1 MFHSQINVRYAKSL
15 FLLARDKNLVDE
27 IKNDIDLI
35 YQSLNEIPDIL
46 VLLEHPVIKTSRKKA
61 VLTGLFAEKVNKYTL
76 SFLALIV
83 KNKRENHLKGILK
96 YFIDL
101 YRDFKGIK
109 TTAITT
115 AIKLS
120 EKERKDIID
129 AVGQQFDASVEL
141 KEKVDENI
149 LGGLIIEIDN
159 QQLDLSV
166 AKYLDNLKTKFL
178 DFEINY
184 LKKHNHLK

>member
-15 FLLARDKNLVDE
+15 FLLARDKKLVEE
-27 IKNDIDLI
+27 IKNDIGLI

-46 VLLEHPVIKTSRKKA
+46 GLLEHPVIKTSRKKA
-61 VLTGLFAEKVNKYTL
+61 VLIRLFEGKVNQYTL

-101 YRDFKGIK
+101 YREYKGIK
-109 TTAITT
+109 TTTITT

-120 EKERKDIID
+120 EKEKKDIID
-129 AVGQQFDASVEL
+129 AVGQQFNANVEL

-184 LKKHNHLK
+184 LKKYNHLK